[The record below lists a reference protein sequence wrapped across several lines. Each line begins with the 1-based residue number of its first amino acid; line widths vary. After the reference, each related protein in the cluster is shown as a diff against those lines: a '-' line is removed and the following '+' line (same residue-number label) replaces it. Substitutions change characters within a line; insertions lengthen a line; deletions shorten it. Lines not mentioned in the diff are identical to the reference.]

1 MNKRWLI
8 LDCNFLCHRLK
19 HAMGG
24 LSHDNSPT
32 GVIYGFLKSIPMYQ
46 EKFDTPH
53 IVFCWDSKTSKR
65 KEIFPGYKSNRVDR
79 LNKMSDEEIIFEDEF
94 RYQMKMLRKKYLR
107 MIGFRNV
114 FCQKGYEADD
124 LIASV
129 CNNLSKS
136 AELTYGTLQAEAII
150 LTSDHDLYQCLSPQV
165 SIYDP
170 NKRKRMT
177 YQKFKKKYEI
187 EPDRWATMKAIAGCS
202 SDNIPG
208 LKGVGE
214 KTAILFLTDKL
225 KKTTK
230 SFERIKKFC
239 WKKKSRERFL
249 LYLTLTHLPLNFDKV
264 FKLKKDELSAD
275 GWQAA
280 VRSLGLKSIKDR
292 VPMGIRRKKKKK

>member
-1 MNKRWLI
+1 MNKTWLI

-32 GVIYGFLKSIPMYQ
+32 GVIYGFLKSIPLYQ

-53 IVFCWDSKTSKR
+53 IIFCWDSKTSKR

-79 LNKMSDEEIIFEDEF
+79 LNKMNNEEIIFETEF
-94 RYQMKMLRKKYLR
+94 RYQMKMLRTKYLK

-124 LIASV
+124 LIGSICAD
-129 CNNLSKS
+129 LPEKD
-136 AELTYGTLQAEAII
+136 EAII
-150 LTSDHDLYQCLSPQV
+150 LTSDQDLYQCLRPNV

-177 YQKFKKKYEI
+177 VQKFKKKYEI
-187 EPDRWATMKAIAGCS
+187 EPDRWAVMKAIAGCP

-239 WKKKSRERFL
+239 WKKSRKQFL
-249 LYLTLTHLPLNFDKV
+249 LYLTLTSLPLNFDKT
-264 FKLKKDELSAD
+264 FKLKKDDLSAE

-280 VRSLGLKSIKDR
+280 VRSLGLKSIRDK

>member
-1 MNKRWLI
+1 
-8 LDCNFLCHRLK
+8 
-19 HAMGG
+19 MGG

-32 GVIYGFLKSIPMYQ
+32 GIIYGFLKSIPMYQ
-46 EKFDTPH
+46 EMFDTPH
-53 IVFCWDSKTSKR
+53 IIFCWDSKTSKR

-79 LNKMSDEEIIFEDEF
+79 LEKMNDEEIIFEDEF
-94 RYQMKMLRKKYLR
+94 RYQMKMLRKKYLK

-124 LIASV
+124 LIASICAGLDV
-129 CNNLSKS
+129 R
-136 AELTYGTLQAEAII
+136 ETAII
-150 LTSDHDLYQCLSPQV
+150 LTSDQDLYQCLNSQV

-177 YQKFKKKYEI
+177 AQKFKKKYEI
-187 EPDRWATMKAIAGCS
+187 EPDRWATVKAIAGCS

-214 KTAILFLTDKL
+214 KTAISYLTDKL
-225 KKTTK
+225 KKTTR

-239 WKKKSRERFL
+239 WGKKSRKIFL
-249 LYLTLTHLPLNFDKV
+249 LYLTLTHLPLNFDKIL
-264 FKLKKDELSAD
+264 KLKKDDLSAE

-292 VPMGIRRKKKKK
+292 VPMGIRRKRKKK

>member
-19 HAMGG
+19 HSMGG

-32 GVIYGFLKSIPMYQ
+32 GVIYGFLKSIPLYQ

-53 IVFCWDSKTSKR
+53 IIFCWDSKTSKR

-79 LNKMSDEEIIFEDEF
+79 LEKMNNEEIIFEDEF

-129 CNNLSKS
+129 CDSLSKS

-170 NKRKRMT
+170 NKRKRTT
-177 YQKFKKKYEI
+177 YQKFQKEYGLTTE
-187 EPDRWATMKAIAGCS
+187 EWWMMKAIAGCS
-202 SDNIPG
+202 GDMVPG
-208 LKGVGE
+208 AKGVGE
-214 KTAILFLTDKL
+214 ITAIKYL
-225 KKTTK
+225 KGVLNPESKMYYNITNHMGL
-230 SFERIKKFC
+230 R
-239 WKKKSRERFL
+239 
-249 LYLTLTHLPLNFDKV
+249 LYLKNKQLVRLPFRGTKI
-264 FKLKKDELSAD
+264 FKLKKDELSAE

-292 VPMGIRRKKKKK
+292 VPMGIRRKRKKK

>member
-1 MNKRWLI
+1 MSKKWLI

-46 EKFDTPH
+46 EMFDTPH
-53 IVFCWDSKTSKR
+53 IVFCWDSKSSKR
-65 KEIFPGYKSNRVDR
+65 KEIFPEYKSNRLARYD
-79 LNKMSDEEIIFEDEF
+79 KMSEEEIIFEEEF
-94 RYQMKMLRKKYLR
+94 RHQMKLLRRKYLK

-129 CNNLSKS
+129 CRDLSKKD
-136 AELTYGTLQAEAII
+136 EAII
-150 LTSDHDLYQCLSPQV
+150 ITSDQDLYQCLHPNV

-177 YQKFKKKYEI
+177 YQKFKKKYNI
-187 EPDRWATMKAIAGCS
+187 DPDRWATMKAIAGCP

-208 LKGVGE
+208 LKGIGE

-239 WKKKSRERFL
+239 WGKKSRKRFL
-249 LYLTLTHLPLNFDKV
+249 LYLSLTSLPLNFDKV

-275 GWQAA
+275 GWRS
-280 VRSLGLKSIKDR
+280 VIRSLGLESIRDK